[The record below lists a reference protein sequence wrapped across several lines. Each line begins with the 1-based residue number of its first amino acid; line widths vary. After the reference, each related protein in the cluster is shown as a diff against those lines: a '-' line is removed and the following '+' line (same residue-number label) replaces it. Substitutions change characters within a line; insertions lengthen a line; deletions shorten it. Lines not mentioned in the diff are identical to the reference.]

1 MRTPF
6 GFAKGTAEARAT
18 PKKTGKKRGSNPPGA
33 RTRNEPPKVP
43 EDFPWPREVVS
54 DAQFTY
60 MKPGAPVLED
70 TPELRSTVGNA
81 LLDIATAHQMYA
93 DAIKAF
99 HALGQLPLS
108 IMESL
113 PRRQRRYLRI
123 WKKA

>member
-1 MRTPF
+1 MRTAF
-6 GFAKGTAEARAT
+6 GFAKGSPVAKDT

-33 RTRNEPPKVP
+33 RTRREPPKVP
-43 EDFPWPREVVS
+43 FREEIDDTQYSYVR
-54 DAQFTY
+54 
-60 MKPGAPVLED
+60 PGAPILPD
-70 TPELRSTVGNA
+70 TPELRATVGNA

-99 HALGQLPLS
+99 HALGQLPVS

-113 PRRQRRYLRI
+113 PRRQQRYLKI